1 MKHESDYF
9 SSNSSPVSS
18 SELSVVVP
26 LVAAPS
32 AEVTLRSLQWSRG
45 SALILKLQEGVSP
58 GEM

>member
-9 SSNSSPVSS
+9 SSKS
-18 SELSVVVP
+18 SVVVP
-26 LVAAPS
+26 LVAAPQ
-32 AEVTLRSLQWSRG
+32 LRSLQRSQG